1 MNHITAMYLAR
12 AIQDDRLRD
21 ARKRRPMTETNLTT
35 DSFEPMRRQRPGWA
49 TILRF
54 PRLQP
59 SKG

>member
-21 ARKRRPMTETNLTT
+21 ARKRRPVAETNLTT
-35 DSFEPMRRQRPGWA
+35 ETIEQLRRSRPSWA

-54 PRLQP
+54 PRLEP